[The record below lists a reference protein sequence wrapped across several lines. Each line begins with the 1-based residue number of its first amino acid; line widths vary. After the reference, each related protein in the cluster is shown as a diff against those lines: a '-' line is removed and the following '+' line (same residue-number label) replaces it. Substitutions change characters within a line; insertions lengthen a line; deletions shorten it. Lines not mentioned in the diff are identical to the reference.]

1 MACGVYKILAG
12 VDEKPPAQRRVTG
25 DEAQG
30 AKEGCCSIKRGC
42 RFILPA
48 FVCAQFSSRETS
60 GYETDVRRS
69 RKLTFVEMMS
79 ARLGSFQVYHRKR
92 LSLKRK

>member
-1 MACGVYKILAG
+1 MTKRKARRKVVAQSREAAVLSF
-12 VDEKPPAQRRVTG
+12 PPSFARNFHR
-25 DEAQG
+25 E
-30 AKEGCCSIKRGC
+30 
-42 RFILPA
+42 
-48 FVCAQFSSRETS
+48 RETS